1 MFVRIFTTVN
11 QFPKTILLVVLALS
25 AFFFVQ
31 ARDGLFDPQTG
42 RLRINSTVEPFIE
55 RDSGAYQ
62 QFLDARKAFGSEEVV
77 VIALHNTEKKPI
89 GLEFIMTLAQLKSDI
104 ETTVPGITKVLS
116 MLDIPQASGECAGKS
131 YFHQMGIGSVCFS
144 VLEKYEQDISCL
156 NSTASSSTQDT
167 EVNLEESL
175 ESNLE
180 ESLEEN
186 LEASLEENLEAS
198 LEENLEENLEASLEE
213 NTGDT
218 TGLQSETETPEDT
231 VPDCSLVNSGE
242 SSEKLRVEAETEIN
256 KIVSSLKNHPLF
268 EGDVLSKNLSTA
280 ALIITFSPG
289 SKPESDNTQT
299 ILKGL
304 LSKHQ
309 KDSEI
314 AETLRIAYAGQP
326 RQINKASRLIRQDMA
341 LILPLSLML
350 IVVVLLIAFRSIR
363 AVIVPLSVVL
373 FGILWTAGIIGLIG
387 DELNLVTMACAPI
400 IVCVGSAYV
409 IKFLNQYQ
417 IESLQIREA
426 KKSGVPQPT
435 IPEVVYA
442 TLSSVTVPVT
452 VTAITTVAGFIA
464 LVVSPIP
471 AVQQLGLY
479 SSVGIIFINLF
490 TLTLAPALL
499 HFFRLPDIAPTENQS
514 GLLDR
519 FFQVIVEWLRLYSKR
534 LIWIW
539 MIVASIMALGMLQLS
554 INSSS
559 KSFPEESQ
567 LVKDLQLIEDE
578 LSGTDTLRLLFR
590 AGNDIENQQDSYNPL
605 KTAKTIFGL
614 KELQDWLFQVKDV
627 TEIGNIEG
635 LRIDKMNSPVDVIEH
650 YRRGL
655 DKLSDKEVVQFFDK
669 TAENG
674 PKFLSDAEDVM
685 QVTLRMHSSGS
696 TAFLAL
702 RDLLLQKVPQLL
714 PHLQF
719 SYTGGGVLSSES
731 ANNIAQGQINSVFLA
746 LVIVFVI
753 LSMLFLSW
761 KMGVIALFP
770 NVITILIFFGSLGW
784 LNIPIGVTISVI
796 AAIALG
802 IGVDDTI
809 HFLSHY
815 NKNANKLRNKRKAS
829 LKTLPIVA
837 RPMLFSTIALSGGFI
852 LFAQSEME
860 SQVLFGTFTAFT
872 LLVCLAIDM
881 TYLPSVVM
889 ETGLITVW
897 DYVGLKF
904 DEQFIEGI
912 DLFQNMTVREAKIA
926 SLMAYTE
933 DLEKGTMLFTQG
945 EIGDEMYVVLSG
957 SISIFMDK
965 NGKRTDLVRLEKG
978 NTFGEMGLFR
988 KAERS
993 ASAEAAEK
1001 TRLLV
1006 VNRDCL
1012 EPLKKRNPKIA
1023 AKLFLN
1029 LANRLQ
1035 SSLKETDER
1044 LLTQKDFDLTSLE
1057 AKLNANE
1064 NLEQTEI
1071 SIEPA
1076 EFWEKLGKKWRR
1088 IIMSYCESHSIMSG
1102 KKITKIKAKKGE
1114 YIFITSGEVEIAST
1128 VSTKSETFSVGYCWT
1143 RKDHDL
1149 IGEFSLCTGNAN
1161 SVARAIARKDSTL
1174 LQFTKTEL
1182 LSLAQH
1188 EPRIAV
1194 QFLEDLVCILSDQ
1207 LAIANKRLQDQ

>member
-31 ARDGLFDPQTG
+31 ARDGLFDSQTG

-77 VIALHNTEKKPI
+77 VIALHNTEKKPV
-89 GLEFIMTLAQLKSDI
+89 GLEFILTLAHLKSDI
-104 ETTVPGITKVLS
+104 ETTVPGITKVFS
-116 MLDIPQASGECAGKS
+116 MLDIPQASGECTGKS

-180 ESLEEN
+180 E
-186 LEASLEENLEAS
+186 SLEENLEAS

-304 LSKHQ
+304 LSKYQ

-350 IVVVLLIAFRSIR
+350 IVVVLLIAFRSIK

-534 LIWIW
+534 FIWIW
-539 MIVASIMALGMLQLS
+539 LTVAAFAALGMLQLS
-554 INSSS
+554 INSST
-559 KSFPEESQ
+559 KTFPEDSQ
-567 LVKDLQLIEDE
+567 LVKDLRLIEDE

-590 AGNDIENQQDSYNPL
+590 AGNESENQQDSSYNPL

-635 LRIDKMNSPVDVIEH
+635 IRIDKMHSPVDVIEH

-655 DKLSDKEVVQFFDK
+655 DKLSDKELVQFFDK
-669 TAENG
+669 TTENG
-674 PKFLSDAEDVM
+674 PKFLSDAGDVL
-685 QVTLRMHSSGS
+685 QVTLRMRSSGS
-696 TAFLAL
+696 TAFLEL
-702 RDLLLQKVPQLL
+702 RDLLLQKVPELL

-719 SYTGGGVLSSES
+719 SYTGGSVLSSES

-770 NVITILIFFGSLGW
+770 NVITILIF
-784 LNIPIGVTISVI
+784 SV
-796 AAIALG
+796 
-802 IGVDDTI
+802 
-809 HFLSHY
+809 H
-815 NKNANKLRNKRKAS
+815 
-829 LKTLPIVA
+829 
-837 RPMLFSTIALSGGFI
+837 
-852 LFAQSEME
+852 
-860 SQVLFGTFTAFT
+860 
-872 LLVCLAIDM
+872 LV
-881 TYLPSVVM
+881 
-889 ETGLITVW
+889 G
-897 DYVGLKF
+897 
-904 DEQFIEGI
+904 
-912 DLFQNMTVREAKIA
+912 
-926 SLMAYTE
+926 
-933 DLEKGTMLFTQG
+933 
-945 EIGDEMYVVLSG
+945 
-957 SISIFMDK
+957 
-965 NGKRTDLVRLEKG
+965 
-978 NTFGEMGLFR
+978 
-988 KAERS
+988 
-993 ASAEAAEK
+993 
-1001 TRLLV
+1001 
-1006 VNRDCL
+1006 
-1012 EPLKKRNPKIA
+1012 
-1023 AKLFLN
+1023 
-1029 LANRLQ
+1029 
-1035 SSLKETDER
+1035 
-1044 LLTQKDFDLTSLE
+1044 
-1057 AKLNANE
+1057 
-1064 NLEQTEI
+1064 
-1071 SIEPA
+1071 
-1076 EFWEKLGKKWRR
+1076 
-1088 IIMSYCESHSIMSG
+1088 
-1102 KKITKIKAKKGE
+1102 
-1114 YIFITSGEVEIAST
+1114 
-1128 VSTKSETFSVGYCWT
+1128 
-1143 RKDHDL
+1143 
-1149 IGEFSLCTGNAN
+1149 
-1161 SVARAIARKDSTL
+1161 
-1174 LQFTKTEL
+1174 
-1182 LSLAQH
+1182 
-1188 EPRIAV
+1188 
-1194 QFLEDLVCILSDQ
+1194 
-1207 LAIANKRLQDQ
+1207 

>member
-11 QFPKTILLVVLALS
+11 QFPKTILLAVLALS
-25 AFFFVQ
+25 AFFFVH
-31 ARDGLFDPQTG
+31 ARDGLFDSQTG
-42 RLRINSTVEPFIE
+42 SLRINSTVEPFIE

-77 VIALHNTEKKPI
+77 VIALHNTERKPI
-89 GLEFIMTLAQLKSDI
+89 GLKFLLTLGHLKSDI
-104 ETTVPGITKVLS
+104 ETTVPGITKVFS
-116 MLDIPQASGECAGKS
+116 MLDIPQASGECVGKS
-131 YFHQMGIGSVCFS
+131 YFHRMGIGSVCFS

-156 NSTASSSTQDT
+156 NSTASSSTPDT
-167 EVNLEESL
+167 EGNLEESL
-175 ESNLE
+175 EGGLEESLESDLE

-186 LEASLEENLEAS
+186 LEE
-198 LEENLEENLEASLEE
+198 SLEE

-231 VPDCSLVNSGE
+231 VPDCSLVNSAE

-304 LSKHQ
+304 LSKYQ

-326 RQINKASRLIRQDMA
+326 RQINKASHLIRQDMA

-363 AVIVPLSVVL
+363 AVIVPLSVVI

-409 IKFLNQYQ
+409 IKFLNQFQ
-417 IESLQIREA
+417 IESLQIHEA
-426 KKSGVPQPT
+426 KKSGESQPT
-435 IPEVVYA
+435 IPEVVFA
-442 TLSSVTVPVT
+442 TVSSVSIPVT

-479 SSVGIIFINLF
+479 TSVGIVFINLF

-499 HFFRLPDIAPTENQS
+499 HYIRLPDLAPTENNS

-519 FFQVIVEWLRLYSKR
+519 FFQIIVEWLRLHSKR
-534 LIWIW
+534 VIWIW
-539 MIVASIMALGMLQLS
+539 MIVASIVALGMLQLS

-635 LRIDKMNSPVDVIEH
+635 LRIDKMHSPVDVLEH
-650 YRRGL
+650 YRMGL

-685 QVTLRMHSSGS
+685 QVTLRMRSSGS
-696 TAFLAL
+696 TAFLSL
-702 RDLLLQKVPQLL
+702 RDLLIQKVPQLL
-714 PHLQF
+714 PHLKF
-719 SYTGGGVLSSES
+719 SYTGGSVLSSES

-784 LNIPIGVTISVI
+784 MNIPIGVTISVI

-815 NKNANKLRNKRKAS
+815 NENANKLRNKRKAS

-837 RPMLFSTIALSGGFI
+837 RPMLFSTIALSAGFI
-852 LFAQSEME
+852 LFSLSEME

-881 TYLPSVVM
+881 TYLPSIVM

-904 DEQFIEGI
+904 DEQFIEEI

-933 DLEKGTMLFTQG
+933 DLEKGTLLFTQG

-957 SISIFMDK
+957 SISIFLDK

-1044 LLTQKDFDLTSLE
+1044 LLTQKEFDLTSLE

-1064 NLEQTEI
+1064 NLEQTEV

-1076 EFWEKLGKKWRR
+1076 EFWDKLGKKWRR

-1102 KKITKIKAKKGE
+1102 KKITNIKAKKGD
-1114 YIFITSGEVEIAST
+1114 YFFITSGEMEIKST
-1128 VSTKSETFSVGYCWT
+1128 VSAKSETFSVGYCWT
-1143 RKDHDL
+1143 RKDFDL
-1149 IGEFSLCTGNAN
+1149 IGEFSLCTGNAD
-1161 SVARAIARKDSTL
+1161 SAARAITRKDSTL
-1174 LQFTKTEL
+1174 LQFTETEL

-1207 LAIANKRLQDQ
+1207 LAIADKRLQDH

>member
-11 QFPKTILLVVLALS
+11 QFPKTILLAVLALS

-31 ARDGLFDPQTG
+31 ARDGLFDSQTG

-89 GLEFIMTLAQLKSDI
+89 GLEFIMTLAHLKSDI

-167 EVNLEESL
+167 EGNLEESL
-175 ESNLE
+175 LEEGLEESLEEGLEESQESNLE
-180 ESLEEN
+180 ESLEEG
-186 LEASLEENLEAS
+186 LEDSQEDVTGDSVGIQSEAETLEETA
-198 LEENLEENLEASLEE
+198 
-213 NTGDT
+213 
-218 TGLQSETETPEDT
+218 
-231 VPDCSLVNSGE
+231 PDCSLFNSGKSPE
-242 SSEKLRVEAETEIN
+242 QLRNDAADAVS
-256 KIVSSLKNHPLF
+256 KIVSSLKDHPLF
-268 EGDVLSKNLSTA
+268 EGDVLSHNLSTA
-280 ALIITFSPG
+280 ALIITFSTG

-304 LSKHQ
+304 LSKYQ

-326 RQINKASRLIRQDMA
+326 RQINKASHLIRQDMA

-363 AVIVPLSVVL
+363 AVIVPLSVVI

-409 IKFLNQYQ
+409 IKFLNQFQ
-417 IESLQIREA
+417 IESLQIHEA
-426 KKSGVPQPT
+426 KKSGESQPT
-435 IPEVVYA
+435 ISEVVFA
-442 TLSSVTVPVT
+442 TVSSVSIPVT
-452 VTAITTVAGFIA
+452 VTAITTVAGFLA

-479 SSVGIIFINLF
+479 TSVGIVFINLF

-499 HFFRLPDIAPTENQS
+499 HYIRLPDLAPTENNS

-519 FFQVIVEWLRLYSKR
+519 FLQIIVEWLRIHSKR
-534 LIWIW
+534 VIWIW
-539 MIVASIMALGMLQLS
+539 MIVASIVALGMLQLS

-635 LRIDKMNSPVDVIEH
+635 LRIDKMHSPVDVLEH
-650 YRRGL
+650 YRMGL

-685 QVTLRMHSSGS
+685 QVTLRMRSSGS
-696 TAFLAL
+696 TAFLSL
-702 RDLLLQKVPQLL
+702 RDLLIQKVPQLL
-714 PHLQF
+714 PHLKF
-719 SYTGGGVLSSES
+719 SYTGGSVLSSES

-746 LVIVFVI
+746 LIIVFVI

-815 NKNANKLRNKRKAS
+815 NENANKLRNKRKAS

-837 RPMLFSTIALSGGFI
+837 RPMLFSTIALSAGFI
-852 LFAQSEME
+852 LFSLSEME

-957 SISIFMDK
+957 SISIFLDK

-1064 NLEQTEI
+1064 NIEQTEI

-1102 KKITKIKAKKGE
+1102 KKITKIKAKKGD
-1114 YIFITSGEVEIAST
+1114 YIFITSGEVEIEST
-1128 VSTKSETFSVGYCWT
+1128 VSAKSETFSVGYCWT
-1143 RKDHDL
+1143 RKDFDL
-1149 IGEFSLCTGNAN
+1149 IGEFSLCTGNAD
-1161 SVARAIARKDSTL
+1161 SAARAIAKKDSTL
-1174 LQFTKTEL
+1174 LQFTETDL

>member
-62 QFLDARKAFGSEEVV
+62 EFLDARKAFGSEEVV
-77 VIALHNTEKKPI
+77 VIAMHNTERKPI
-89 GLEFIMTLAQLKSDI
+89 GLEFLLKLGHLKSDI
-104 ETTVPGITKVLS
+104 ETTVPGTTKVLS

-144 VLEKYEQDISCL
+144 ILEKYEQDISCM
-156 NSTASSSTQDT
+156 NSLASEKSPDPDTAD
-167 EVNLEESL
+167 NLEESLEAGIEESL

-180 ESLEEN
+180 ESLEEGTDDSAVVQP
-186 LEASLEENLEAS
+186 ETEMLEE
-198 LEENLEENLEASLEE
+198 
-213 NTGDT
+213 
-218 TGLQSETETPEDT
+218 T
-231 VPDCSLVNSGE
+231 VPDCSLVKSGK
-242 SSEKLRVEAETEIN
+242 SPDQLRNDAVAEVS

-304 LSKHQ
+304 LSKYQ

-499 HFFRLPDIAPTENQS
+499 HFFHLPDLVPTENQS

-635 LRIDKMNSPVDVIEH
+635 LRIDKMHSPVDVLEH
-650 YRRGL
+650 YRMGL

-685 QVTLRMHSSGS
+685 QVTLRMRSSGS

-719 SYTGGGVLSSES
+719 SYTGGSVLSSES

-815 NKNANKLRNKRKAS
+815 NENANKLRNKRKAS

-837 RPMLFSTIALSGGFI
+837 RPMLFSTIALSAGFI

-933 DLEKGTMLFTQG
+933 DLEKGTLLFTQG

-957 SISIFMDK
+957 SISIFLDK

-1064 NLEQTEI
+1064 NLEQTEV

-1088 IIMSYCESHSIMSG
+1088 IIMSYCESHSILSG
-1102 KKITKIKAKKGE
+1102 KKITKIKAKKGD
-1114 YIFITSGEVEIAST
+1114 YIFITSGEVEIEST
-1128 VSTKSETFSVGYCWT
+1128 VSAKSETFSVGYCWT
-1143 RKDHDL
+1143 RKDFDL
-1149 IGEFSLCTGNAN
+1149 IGEFSLCTGNAD
-1161 SVARAIARKDSTL
+1161 SAARAITRKDSTL
-1174 LQFTKTEL
+1174 LQFTETEL

-1207 LAIANKRLQDQ
+1207 LAIADKRLQDH

>member
-11 QFPKTILLVVLALS
+11 QFPKTILLAVLALS

-31 ARDGLFDPQTG
+31 ARDGLFDSQTG

-89 GLEFIMTLAQLKSDI
+89 GLEFIMTLAHLKSDI

-144 VLEKYEQDISCL
+144 ILEKYEQDISCM
-156 NSTASSSTQDT
+156 NSLASEKSPDPDTADNLEESLEAGIEESLES
-167 EVNLEESL
+167 NLEESL

-180 ESLEEN
+180 ESLEEGTDDSAVVQP
-186 LEASLEENLEAS
+186 ETEMLEE
-198 LEENLEENLEASLEE
+198 
-213 NTGDT
+213 
-218 TGLQSETETPEDT
+218 T
-231 VPDCSLVNSGE
+231 VPDCSLVKSGK
-242 SSEKLRVEAETEIN
+242 SPDQLRNDAAAEVS

-304 LSKHQ
+304 LSKYQ

-499 HFFRLPDIAPTENQS
+499 HFFHLPDLVPTENQS

-635 LRIDKMNSPVDVIEH
+635 LRIDKMHSPVDVLEH
-650 YRRGL
+650 YRMGL

-685 QVTLRMHSSGS
+685 QVTLRMRSSGS
-696 TAFLAL
+696 TAFLSL
-702 RDLLLQKVPQLL
+702 RDLLIQKVPQLL
-714 PHLQF
+714 PHLKF
-719 SYTGGGVLSSES
+719 SYTGGSVLSSES

-746 LVIVFVI
+746 
-753 LSMLFLSW
+753 
-761 KMGVIALFP
+761 
-770 NVITILIFFGSLGW
+770 
-784 LNIPIGVTISVI
+784 
-796 AAIALG
+796 
-802 IGVDDTI
+802 
-809 HFLSHY
+809 
-815 NKNANKLRNKRKAS
+815 
-829 LKTLPIVA
+829 
-837 RPMLFSTIALSGGFI
+837 
-852 LFAQSEME
+852 
-860 SQVLFGTFTAFT
+860 
-872 LLVCLAIDM
+872 
-881 TYLPSVVM
+881 
-889 ETGLITVW
+889 
-897 DYVGLKF
+897 
-904 DEQFIEGI
+904 
-912 DLFQNMTVREAKIA
+912 
-926 SLMAYTE
+926 
-933 DLEKGTMLFTQG
+933 
-945 EIGDEMYVVLSG
+945 
-957 SISIFMDK
+957 
-965 NGKRTDLVRLEKG
+965 
-978 NTFGEMGLFR
+978 
-988 KAERS
+988 
-993 ASAEAAEK
+993 
-1001 TRLLV
+1001 
-1006 VNRDCL
+1006 
-1012 EPLKKRNPKIA
+1012 
-1023 AKLFLN
+1023 
-1029 LANRLQ
+1029 
-1035 SSLKETDER
+1035 
-1044 LLTQKDFDLTSLE
+1044 
-1057 AKLNANE
+1057 
-1064 NLEQTEI
+1064 
-1071 SIEPA
+1071 
-1076 EFWEKLGKKWRR
+1076 
-1088 IIMSYCESHSIMSG
+1088 
-1102 KKITKIKAKKGE
+1102 
-1114 YIFITSGEVEIAST
+1114 
-1128 VSTKSETFSVGYCWT
+1128 
-1143 RKDHDL
+1143 
-1149 IGEFSLCTGNAN
+1149 
-1161 SVARAIARKDSTL
+1161 
-1174 LQFTKTEL
+1174 
-1182 LSLAQH
+1182 
-1188 EPRIAV
+1188 
-1194 QFLEDLVCILSDQ
+1194 
-1207 LAIANKRLQDQ
+1207 

>member
-11 QFPKTILLVVLALS
+11 QFPKTILLAVLALS

-31 ARDGLFDPQTG
+31 ARDGLFDSQTG

-89 GLEFIMTLAQLKSDI
+89 GLEFIMTLAHLKSDI

-144 VLEKYEQDISCL
+144 ILEKYEQDISCM
-156 NSTASSSTQDT
+156 NSLASEKSPDPDTADNLEESLEAGIEESLES
-167 EVNLEESL
+167 NLEESL

-180 ESLEEN
+180 ESLEEGTDDSAVVQP
-186 LEASLEENLEAS
+186 ETEILEE
-198 LEENLEENLEASLEE
+198 
-213 NTGDT
+213 
-218 TGLQSETETPEDT
+218 T
-231 VPDCSLVNSGE
+231 VPDCSLVKSGK
-242 SSEKLRVEAETEIN
+242 SPDQLRNDAAAEVS

-304 LSKHQ
+304 LSKYQ

-499 HFFRLPDIAPTENQS
+499 HFIHLPDLVPTENQS

-539 MIVASIMALGMLQLS
+539 MIVASIVALGMLQLS

-635 LRIDKMNSPVDVIEH
+635 LRIDKMHSPVDVLEH
-650 YRRGL
+650 YRMGL

-685 QVTLRMHSSGS
+685 QVTLRMRSSGS
-696 TAFLAL
+696 TAFLSL
-702 RDLLLQKVPQLL
+702 RDLLIQKVPQLL
-714 PHLQF
+714 PHLKF
-719 SYTGGGVLSSES
+719 SYTGGSVLSSES

-784 LNIPIGVTISVI
+784 MNIPIGVTISVI

-815 NKNANKLRNKRKAS
+815 NENANKLRNKRKAS

-837 RPMLFSTIALSGGFI
+837 RPMLFSTIALSAGFI
-852 LFAQSEME
+852 LFSLSEME

-881 TYLPSVVM
+881 TYLPSIVM

-904 DEQFIEGI
+904 DEQFIEEI

-933 DLEKGTMLFTQG
+933 DLEKGTLLFTQG

-957 SISIFMDK
+957 SISIFLDK

-1044 LLTQKDFDLTSLE
+1044 LLTQKEFDLTSLE

-1064 NLEQTEI
+1064 NLEQTEV

-1076 EFWEKLGKKWRR
+1076 EFWDKLGKKWRR

-1102 KKITKIKAKKGE
+1102 KKITNIKAKKGD
-1114 YIFITSGEVEIAST
+1114 YFFITSGEMEIKST

-1143 RKDHDL
+1143 RKDFDF
-1149 IGEFSLCTGNAN
+1149 IGEFSLCTGKTDSA
-1161 SVARAIARKDSTL
+1161 ARAITRKDSTL
-1174 LQFTKTEL
+1174 LQFTETEL

-1207 LAIANKRLQDQ
+1207 LAIADKRLQDH

>member
-31 ARDGLFDPQTG
+31 ARDGLFDSQTG

-77 VIALHNTEKKPI
+77 VIALHNTEKKPV
-89 GLEFIMTLAQLKSDI
+89 GLEFILTLAHLKSDI
-104 ETTVPGITKVLS
+104 ETTVPGITKVFS
-116 MLDIPQASGECAGKS
+116 MLDIPQASGECTGKS

-156 NSTASSSTQDT
+156 NSTVSSSTQDT
-167 EVNLEESL
+167 EVNLEESLEGGLEESLESNLEESL

-186 LEASLEENLEAS
+186 LEASLEENI
-198 LEENLEENLEASLEE
+198 
-213 NTGDT
+213 GDT

-231 VPDCSLVNSGE
+231 APDCSLVNSGE

-280 ALIITFSPG
+280 ALIITFRPG

-304 LSKHQ
+304 LSKYQ

-479 SSVGIIFINLF
+479 SSVGIISINLF

-499 HFFRLPDIAPTENQS
+499 HFIRLPDLAPTENQS

-539 MIVASIMALGMLQLS
+539 LTVAAFAALGILDLS
-554 INSSS
+554 INSST
-559 KSFPEESQ
+559 KTFPEDSQ
-567 LVKDLQLIEDE
+567 LVKDLRLIEDE

-590 AGNDIENQQDSYNPL
+590 AGNESENQQDFSYNPL

-635 LRIDKMNSPVDVIEH
+635 LRIDKMHSPVDVLEH
-650 YRRGL
+650 YRMGL

-685 QVTLRMHSSGS
+685 QVTLRMRSSGS

-815 NKNANKLRNKRKAS
+815 NENANKLRNKRKAS

-837 RPMLFSTIALSGGFI
+837 RPMLFSTIALSAGFI
-852 LFAQSEME
+852 LFALSEME

-933 DLEKGTMLFTQG
+933 DLEKGTLLFTQG

-957 SISIFMDK
+957 SISIFLDK

-1044 LLTQKDFDLTSLE
+1044 LLTQKEFDLTSLE

-1102 KKITKIKAKKGE
+1102 KKITKIKAKKGD
-1114 YIFITSGEVEIAST
+1114 YIFITSGEVEIEST
-1128 VSTKSETFSVGYCWT
+1128 VSAKSETFSVGYCWT
-1143 RKDHDL
+1143 RKDFDL
-1149 IGEFSLCTGNAN
+1149 IGEFSLCTGNAD
-1161 SVARAIARKDSTL
+1161 SAARAIARKDSTL
-1174 LQFTKTEL
+1174 LQFTETEL

-1207 LAIANKRLQDQ
+1207 LAIADKRLQDH

>member
-11 QFPKTILLVVLALS
+11 QFPKTILLAVLALS

-31 ARDGLFDPQTG
+31 ARDGLFDSQTG

-89 GLEFIMTLAQLKSDI
+89 GLEFIMTLAHLKSDI

-144 VLEKYEQDISCL
+144 ILEKYEQDISCM
-156 NSTASSSTQDT
+156 NSLASEKSPDPDTADNLEESLEAGIEESLES
-167 EVNLEESL
+167 NLEESL

-180 ESLEEN
+180 ESLEEGTDDSAVVQP
-186 LEASLEENLEAS
+186 ETEMLEE
-198 LEENLEENLEASLEE
+198 
-213 NTGDT
+213 
-218 TGLQSETETPEDT
+218 T
-231 VPDCSLVNSGE
+231 VPDCSLVKSGK
-242 SSEKLRVEAETEIN
+242 SPDQLRNDAAAEVS

-304 LSKHQ
+304 LSKYQ

-499 HFFRLPDIAPTENQS
+499 HFIHLPDLVPTENNS

-539 MIVASIMALGMLQLS
+539 MIVASIVALGMLQLS

-635 LRIDKMNSPVDVIEH
+635 LRIDKMHSPVDVLQH

-685 QVTLRMHSSGS
+685 QVTLRMRSSGS
-696 TAFLAL
+696 TAFLSL
-702 RDLLLQKVPQLL
+702 RDLLIQKVPQLL
-714 PHLQF
+714 PHLKY
-719 SYTGGGVLSSES
+719 SYTGGSVLSSES

-784 LNIPIGVTISVI
+784 MNIPIGVTISVI

-815 NKNANKLRNKRKAS
+815 NENANKLRNKRKAS

-837 RPMLFSTIALSGGFI
+837 RPMLFSTIALSAGFI
-852 LFAQSEME
+852 LFSLSEME

-881 TYLPSVVM
+881 TYLPSIVM

-904 DEQFIEGI
+904 DEQFIEEI

-933 DLEKGTMLFTQG
+933 DLEKGTLLFTQG

-957 SISIFMDK
+957 SISIFLDK

-1044 LLTQKDFDLTSLE
+1044 LLTQKEFDLTSLE

-1064 NLEQTEI
+1064 NLEQTEV

-1076 EFWEKLGKKWRR
+1076 EFWDKLGKKWRR

-1102 KKITKIKAKKGE
+1102 KKITNIKAKKGD
-1114 YIFITSGEVEIAST
+1114 YFFITSGEVEIKST

-1143 RKDHDL
+1143 RKDFDF
-1149 IGEFSLCTGNAN
+1149 IGEFSLCTGNTDSA
-1161 SVARAIARKDSTL
+1161 ARAITRKDSTL
-1174 LQFTKTEL
+1174 LQFTETEL

-1207 LAIANKRLQDQ
+1207 LAIADKRLQDH

>member
-11 QFPKTILLVVLALS
+11 QFPKTILLAVLALS

-31 ARDGLFDPQTG
+31 ARDGLFDSQTG

-89 GLEFIMTLAQLKSDI
+89 GLEFIMTLAHLKSDI

-144 VLEKYEQDISCL
+144 ILEKYEQDISCM
-156 NSTASSSTQDT
+156 NSLASEKSPDPDTADNLEESLEAGIEESLES
-167 EVNLEESL
+167 NLEESL

-180 ESLEEN
+180 ESLEEGTDDSAVVQP
-186 LEASLEENLEAS
+186 ETEILEE
-198 LEENLEENLEASLEE
+198 
-213 NTGDT
+213 
-218 TGLQSETETPEDT
+218 T
-231 VPDCSLVNSGE
+231 VPDCSLVKSGK
-242 SSEKLRVEAETEIN
+242 SPDQLRNDAAAEVS

-304 LSKHQ
+304 LSKYQ

-426 KKSGVPQPT
+426 KESGAPQPT
-435 IPEVVYA
+435 IPEVVSA

-499 HFFRLPDIAPTENQS
+499 HFFHLPDLVPTENQS

-534 LIWIW
+534 LVWIW

-635 LRIDKMNSPVDVIEH
+635 LRIDKMHSPVDVLEH
-650 YRRGL
+650 YRMGL

-685 QVTLRMHSSGS
+685 QVTLRMRSSGS
-696 TAFLAL
+696 TAFLSL
-702 RDLLLQKVPQLL
+702 RDLLIQKVPQLL
-714 PHLQF
+714 PHLKF
-719 SYTGGGVLSSES
+719 SYTGGSVLSSES

-784 LNIPIGVTISVI
+784 MNIPIGVTISVI

-815 NKNANKLRNKRKAS
+815 NENANKLRNKRKAS

-837 RPMLFSTIALSGGFI
+837 RPMLFSTIALSAGFI
-852 LFAQSEME
+852 LFSLSEME

-881 TYLPSVVM
+881 TYLPSIVM

-904 DEQFIEGI
+904 DEQFIEEI

-933 DLEKGTMLFTQG
+933 DLEQGTLLFAQG

-957 SISIFMDK
+957 SISIFLDK

-1064 NLEQTEI
+1064 NIEQTEI

-1088 IIMSYCESHSIMSG
+1088 IIMSYCESHSILSG
-1102 KKITKIKAKKGE
+1102 KKITKIKAKKGD
-1114 YIFITSGEVEIAST
+1114 YIFITSGEVEIEST
-1128 VSTKSETFSVGYCWT
+1128 VSAKSETFSVGYCWT
-1143 RKDHDL
+1143 RKDFDL
-1149 IGEFSLCTGNAN
+1149 IGEFSLCTGNVDSA
-1161 SVARAIARKDSTL
+1161 ARAIAKKDSTL
-1174 LQFTKTEL
+1174 LQFTETKL

-1194 QFLEDLVCILSDQ
+1194 QFLEDLVCIHSDQ
-1207 LAIANKRLQDQ
+1207 LAIADKRLQDH

>member
-11 QFPKTILLVVLALS
+11 QFPKTILLAVLALS

-31 ARDGLFDPQTG
+31 ARDGLFDSQTG

-89 GLEFIMTLAQLKSDI
+89 GLEFIMTLAHLKSDI

-144 VLEKYEQDISCL
+144 ILEKYEQDISCM
-156 NSTASSSTQDT
+156 NSLASEKSPDPDTADNLEESLEAGIEESLES
-167 EVNLEESL
+167 NLEESL

-180 ESLEEN
+180 ESLEEGTDDSAVVQP
-186 LEASLEENLEAS
+186 ETEILEE
-198 LEENLEENLEASLEE
+198 
-213 NTGDT
+213 
-218 TGLQSETETPEDT
+218 T
-231 VPDCSLVNSGE
+231 VPDCSLVKSGK
-242 SSEKLRVEAETEIN
+242 SPDQLRNDAAAEVS

-304 LSKHQ
+304 LSKYQ

-499 HFFRLPDIAPTENQS
+499 HFTHLPDLVPTENQS

-539 MIVASIMALGMLQLS
+539 MIVASIVALGMLQLS

-635 LRIDKMNSPVDVIEH
+635 LRIDKMHSPVDVLEH
-650 YRRGL
+650 YRMGL

-685 QVTLRMHSSGS
+685 QVTLRMRSSGS
-696 TAFLAL
+696 TAFLSL
-702 RDLLLQKVPQLL
+702 RDLLIQKVPQLL
-714 PHLQF
+714 PHLKF
-719 SYTGGGVLSSES
+719 SYTGGSVLSSES

-784 LNIPIGVTISVI
+784 MNIPIGVTISVI

-815 NKNANKLRNKRKAS
+815 NENANKLRNKRKAS

-837 RPMLFSTIALSGGFI
+837 RPMLFSTIALSAGFI
-852 LFAQSEME
+852 LFSLSEME

-881 TYLPSVVM
+881 TYLPSIVM

-904 DEQFIEGI
+904 DEQFIEEI

-933 DLEKGTMLFTQG
+933 DLEKGALLFAQG
-945 EIGDEMYVVLSG
+945 DIGDEMYVVLSG
-957 SISIFMDK
+957 SISIFLDK

-1064 NLEQTEI
+1064 NLEQTEV

-1076 EFWEKLGKKWRR
+1076 EFWDKLGKKWRR

-1102 KKITKIKAKKGE
+1102 KKITNIKAKKGD
-1114 YIFITSGEVEIAST
+1114 YFFITSGEMEIKST

-1143 RKDHDL
+1143 RKDFDF
-1149 IGEFSLCTGNAN
+1149 IGEFSLCTGKTDSA
-1161 SVARAIARKDSTL
+1161 ARAITRKDSTL
-1174 LQFTKTEL
+1174 LQFTETEL

-1207 LAIANKRLQDQ
+1207 LAIADKRLQDH

>member
-11 QFPKTILLVVLALS
+11 QFPKTILLAVLALS

-31 ARDGLFDPQTG
+31 ARDGLFDSQTG

-89 GLEFIMTLAQLKSDI
+89 GLEFIMTLAHLKSDI

-144 VLEKYEQDISCL
+144 ILEKYEQDISCM
-156 NSTASSSTQDT
+156 NSLASEKSPDPDTADNLEESLEAGIEESLES
-167 EVNLEESL
+167 NLEESL

-180 ESLEEN
+180 ESLEEGTDDSAVVQP
-186 LEASLEENLEAS
+186 ETEILEE
-198 LEENLEENLEASLEE
+198 
-213 NTGDT
+213 
-218 TGLQSETETPEDT
+218 T
-231 VPDCSLVNSGE
+231 VPDCSLVKSGK
-242 SSEKLRVEAETEIN
+242 SPDQLRNDAAAEVS

-304 LSKHQ
+304 LSKYQ

-326 RQINKASRLIRQDMA
+326 RQINKASHLIRQDMA

-350 IVVVLLIAFRSIR
+350 IVLVLLIAFRSIR
-363 AVIVPLSVVL
+363 AVIVPMSVVI

-409 IKFLNQYQ
+409 IKFLNQFQ
-417 IESLQIREA
+417 IESLQIHEA
-426 KKSGVPQPT
+426 KKSGESQPT
-435 IPEVVYA
+435 IPEVVFA
-442 TLSSVTVPVT
+442 TVSSVSIPVT

-479 SSVGIIFINLF
+479 TSVGIVFINLF

-499 HFFRLPDIAPTENQS
+499 HYIRLPDLAPTENNS

-519 FFQVIVEWLRLYSKR
+519 FLQIIVEWLRIHSKR
-534 LIWIW
+534 VIWIW
-539 MIVASIMALGMLQLS
+539 MIVASIVALGMLQLS

-635 LRIDKMNSPVDVIEH
+635 LRIDKMHSPVDVLEH
-650 YRRGL
+650 YRMGL

-685 QVTLRMHSSGS
+685 QVTLRMRSSGS
-696 TAFLAL
+696 TAFLSL
-702 RDLLLQKVPQLL
+702 RDLLIQKVPQLL
-714 PHLQF
+714 PHLKF
-719 SYTGGGVLSSES
+719 SYTGGSVLSSES

-837 RPMLFSTIALSGGFI
+837 RPMLFSTIALSAGFI
-852 LFAQSEME
+852 LFSLSEME

-1044 LLTQKDFDLTSLE
+1044 LLTQKEFDLTSLE

-1064 NLEQTEI
+1064 NLEQTEV

-1102 KKITKIKAKKGE
+1102 KKITNIKAKKGD
-1114 YIFITSGEVEIAST
+1114 YFFITSGEMEIKST

-1143 RKDHDL
+1143 RKDFDF
-1149 IGEFSLCTGNAN
+1149 IGEFSLCTGKTDSA
-1161 SVARAIARKDSTL
+1161 ARAITRKDSTL
-1174 LQFTKTEL
+1174 LQFTETEL

-1207 LAIANKRLQDQ
+1207 LAIADKRLQDH